1 LSKKEETVSQEKG
14 GNGMTK
20 ADLVAKM
27 ASEAGITKAAAE
39 RALKCVT
46 NSIQGCLRR
55 RERISLPGLGS
66 FSTSNRRARTGRN
79 PRTGQTINI
88 PAKTVPKFS
97 AAKELTEAA
106 R

>member
-1 LSKKEETVSQEKG
+1 
-14 GNGMTK
+14 MTK

-27 ASEAGITKAAAE
+27 ASEAGISKAAAE
-39 RALKCVT
+39 RALRCVT
-46 NSIQGCLRR
+46 NSIQGCVRR
-55 RERISLPGLGS
+55 KERIALPGLGS
-66 FSTSNRRARTGRN
+66 FSTSNRKARIGRN

-97 AAKELTEAA
+97 PAKELVGAA

>member
-1 LSKKEETVSQEKG
+1 MVSKEKG

-27 ASEAGITKAAAE
+27 AKEASITKAAAE
-39 RALKCVT
+39 RALRCVT
-46 NSIQGCLRR
+46 DSIQDCVNR
-55 RERISLPGLGS
+55 RERIALPGLGS
-66 FSTSNRRARTGRN
+66 FSTSKRKARIGRN

-88 PAKTVPKFS
+88 PAKTVAKFS
-97 AAKELTEAA
+97 PAKELVQAA